1 MRIVQLSDLHF
12 GTETPAV
19 LEALL
24 AACAEIEPGLV
35 LLSGD
40 LTQRAR
46 RHEFDAC
53 RQLIK
58 RLAPAQVLAVPGNHD
73 LPLFNVWHRFRA
85 PYAGFRRVFGWQLE
99 PVFET
104 PEVLVA
110 GVNTT
115 DPRRHVDGYFDS
127 RSVDQVARQLQ
138 ASSATL
144 KLVVGHHPV
153 DAVLASD
160 EQNIAGG
167 AHAAMQ
173 RWSEAGMQLYLAG
186 HIHYPFFAPLCRRYP
201 DLPEQAWT
209 LQAGTAISRR
219 TRDGKPNSFN
229 LIESD
234 SQDKTLVLCRWD
246 FVAEGADNGSGEF
259 VAAERVQLPLGG
271 IAERSD

>member
-24 AACAEIEPGLV
+24 AACAQIEPVLV

-53 RQLIK
+53 RQLIQQ
-58 RLAPAQVLAVPGNHD
+58 LAPAQVLAVPGNHD

-104 PEVLVA
+104 PELLVV

-115 DPRRHVDGYFDS
+115 DPRRHVDGHFDTH
-127 RSVDQVARQLQ
+127 SVEQVAGKLQ
-138 ASSATL
+138 SSSAKL

-167 AHAAMQ
+167 ARAAMQ
-173 RWSEAGMQLYLAG
+173 RWCEAGMQLYLAG
-186 HIHYPFFAPLCRRYP
+186 HIHYPFFAPLSRRYP
-201 DLPEQAWT
+201 DLPDQAWT
-209 LQAGTAISRR
+209 VQAGTAISTR

-229 LIESD
+229 LIDADLEMR
-234 SQDKTLVLCRWD
+234 VLSLTRWD
-246 FVAEGADNGSGEF
+246 FNAESGRF
-259 VAAERVQLPLGG
+259 DPAEQVQLPLGV
-271 IAERSD
+271 